1 MGKKKNK
8 NKNRDMWDLTY
19 EEQEQMLRE
28 FDDFIA
34 GKNNDFIIN
43 KNNDFESDLFSMV
56 ENRRGKNNYDNDE
69 DDEPSDDFP
78 EMFDFRKLSVS
89 DTDEDDFDEPYDEID
104 MNFSKKK
111 GINVTLVTGDTAEDA
126 FVSHAPTREIV
137 FEYDN
142 SLKYTFISDG
152 LERIGLPVDSNRLPS
167 DLEVGSL
174 QDISNMF
181 VNFVT
186 YNMMPYAMVDDV
198 DIILDELSKRNI
210 GYYDNRRFKII
221 YDESDE
227 IYKLYIVS
235 IESLEKFERLRPTL
249 KEYQNLIVEA
259 NDRSRGEYN
268 IANFYDSKYNDVKG
282 FFDVIESD
290 VNTVINDDRIDTRN
304 LESNYIISLL
314 DIFEVVKDVLVESD
328 EDDDDEP
335 IYDTSRK
342 EYKDD
347 DEEFDDLFDDDDDK
361 DITDEDI
368 DELIKEPEKE
378 IPLIYTKPVQKEESK
393 PITVDVEELKKNI
406 ESSAI
411 PPVDKVEVSL
421 VVEDKPKEEIP
432 VKDTTGNDLD
442 FDDLG
447 SIPVIRKP
455 KKQK

>member
-19 EEQEQMLRE
+19 EEQEAMLRE

-69 DDEPSDDFP
+69 DDEPNDDFP

-89 DTDEDDFDEPYDEID
+89 DTDEDDID
-104 MNFSKKK
+104 DNDNSD
-111 GINVTLVTGDTAEDA
+111 NNSSDYA

-142 SLKYTFISDG
+142 SLRYTFISDG

-167 DLEVGSL
+167 NLEVGSL
-174 QDISNMF
+174 QTISNTF

-186 YNMMPYAMVDDV
+186 YNMMPYAMVDDI
-198 DIILDELSKRNI
+198 DIILNELSKRNI

-304 LESNYIISLL
+304 LENNYIISLL

-347 DEEFDDLFDDDDDK
+347 DEDFDDLFDDDDDK

>member
-56 ENRRGKNNYDNDE
+56 ENRMGKNNYDNDE

-89 DTDEDDFDEPYDEID
+89 DVDEDDID
-104 MNFSKKK
+104 DNDNIDNNSS
-111 GINVTLVTGDTAEDA
+111 DYA
-126 FVSHAPTREIV
+126 FVSHAPSREII
-137 FEYDN
+137 FEYDD

-174 QDISNMF
+174 QTISNTF
-181 VNFVT
+181 VNFIT
-186 YNMMPYAMVDDV
+186 YNMMPYAMVDDI
-198 DIILDELSKRNI
+198 DIILNELSKRNI

-235 IESLEKFERLRPTL
+235 IESLQKFERLRPTL

-282 FFDVIESD
+282 FFDVIKSD
-290 VNTVINDDRIDTRN
+290 VNSVINDDRIDTRN

-314 DIFEVVKDVLVESD
+314 DIFEVIKDVLVESD
-328 EDDDDEP
+328 EDDDEP

-347 DEEFDDLFDDDDDK
+347 DDDFDDLLDDDDDK
-361 DITDEDI
+361 DITDDDI
-368 DELIKEPEKE
+368 NELIKEPKEE
-378 IPLIYTKPVQKEESK
+378 IPLIHTKSLQKEESK

>member
-19 EEQEQMLRE
+19 EEQEAMLRE

-69 DDEPSDDFP
+69 DDEPNDDFP

-89 DTDEDDFDEPYDEID
+89 DTDEDDID
-104 MNFSKKK
+104 DNDNSD
-111 GINVTLVTGDTAEDA
+111 NNSSDYA

-142 SLKYTFISDG
+142 SLRYTFISDG

-167 DLEVGSL
+167 NLEVGSL
-174 QDISNMF
+174 QTISNTF

-186 YNMMPYAMVDDV
+186 YNMMPYVMVDDI
-198 DIILDELSKRNI
+198 DIILNELSKRNI

-304 LESNYIISLL
+304 LENNYIISLL

-347 DEEFDDLFDDDDDK
+347 DEDFDDLFDDDDDK

-378 IPLIYTKPVQKEESK
+378 IPLIYTKLVQKEESK

>member
-69 DDEPSDDFP
+69 DDEPNDDFP

-89 DTDEDDFDEPYDEID
+89 DTDEDDID
-104 MNFSKKK
+104 DNDNSD
-111 GINVTLVTGDTAEDA
+111 NNSSDYA
-126 FVSHAPTREIV
+126 FVSHAPSREII
-137 FEYDN
+137 FEYDD

-174 QDISNMF
+174 QSISNTF
-181 VNFVT
+181 VNFIT
-186 YNMMPYAMVDDV
+186 YNMMPYAMVDDI
-198 DIILDELSKRNI
+198 DIILNELSKRNI

-235 IESLEKFERLRPTL
+235 IESLQKFERLRPTL

-282 FFDVIESD
+282 FFDVIKSD

-314 DIFEVVKDVLVESD
+314 DIFEVIKDVLVESD
-328 EDDDDEP
+328 EDGDDEP
-335 IYDTSRK
+335 VYDASRK
-342 EYKDD
+342 EYNDD
-347 DEEFDDLFDDDDDK
+347 DEDFDDLLDDDDDK

-368 DELIKEPEKE
+368 NELIKEPKEE

-393 PITVDVEELKKNI
+393 PITVDVEEMKKNM

-411 PPVDKVEVSL
+411 PPVDKVEVSP
-421 VVEDKPKEEIP
+421 VIEDKPKEEIP
-432 VKDTTGNDLD
+432 IKDTTGDDLD

>member
-34 GKNNDFIIN
+34 GKNNDFLVN
-43 KNNDFESDLFSMV
+43 ENNDFESDLFSMV
-56 ENRRGKNNYDNDE
+56 ENRRGKNNYEDEEDNE
-69 DDEPSDDFP
+69 SIDDFP
-78 EMFDFRKLSVS
+78 EMFDFRKLSIT
-89 DTDEDDFDEPYDEID
+89 DTDKDDIDDEDNDNTNSSD
-104 MNFSKKK
+104 N
-111 GINVTLVTGDTAEDA
+111 A
-126 FVSHAPTREIV
+126 FVSHAPSREIV
-137 FEYDN
+137 FEYDD

-167 DLEVGSL
+167 DFEAGTL
-174 QDISNMF
+174 QDISNTF

-186 YNMMPYAMVDDV
+186 YNMMPYAMVDDI
-198 DIILDELSKRNI
+198 DIILNELSKRNI

-249 KEYQNLIVEA
+249 NEYQNLIVEA

-282 FFDVIESD
+282 FFDVIKSD

-304 LESNYIISLL
+304 LENNYIISLL

-328 EDDDDEP
+328 EDEDDEP

-347 DEEFDDLFDDDDDK
+347 DEEDFDDLLDDDDDT
-361 DITDEDI
+361 DITDDDI
-368 DELIKEPEKE
+368 NELIQEPKEE

-393 PITVDVEELKKNI
+393 PITVDVEEIKKNM

-411 PPVDKVEVSL
+411 PPVDKVEVSP
-421 VVEDKPKEEIP
+421 VIEDKPKEEIP
-432 VKDTTGNDLD
+432 IKDTTGDDLD

>member
-69 DDEPSDDFP
+69 DDEPNDDFP
-78 EMFDFRKLSVS
+78 EMFDFRNLSIS
-89 DTDEDDFDEPYDEID
+89 DTDEDDFGEPYDEID

-111 GINVTLVTGDTAEDA
+111 GINVTLVTGNTSEDT
-126 FVSHAPTREIV
+126 FVSHAPSREIV

-142 SLKYTFISDG
+142 SLRYTFISDG
-152 LERIGLPVDSNRLPS
+152 LERIGLAVDSNRVS
-167 DLEVGSL
+167 DNLEASSL
-174 QDISNMF
+174 EDISNTF
-181 VNFVT
+181 VNFIT
-186 YNMMPYAMVDDV
+186 YNMMPYAMIDDIN
-198 DIILDELSKRNI
+198 IIIGELNKRNI
-210 GYYDNRRFKII
+210 AYYDNRRFKII

-227 IYKLYIVS
+227 IYKLYVVS

-282 FFDVIESD
+282 FFDVIKSD

-328 EDDDDEP
+328 EDEDDEP
-335 IYDTSRK
+335 VYATSRK
-342 EYKDD
+342 EYNDD
-347 DEEFDDLFDDDDDK
+347 DEDFDDLLDDDDDK
-361 DITDEDI
+361 DITDDDI
-368 DELIKEPEKE
+368 NELIKEPKEE

-393 PITVDVEELKKNI
+393 PITVDVEEIKKNM

-411 PPVDKVEVSL
+411 PPVDKVEVSP
-421 VVEDKPKEEIP
+421 VIEDKPKEEIP
-432 VKDTTGNDLD
+432 IKDTTGDDLD